1 MNELASLF
9 LSVFSDESEAYWC
22 FSNFM
27 LHDTYSSSRISLNLI
42 DNTHI
47 LKTNVAH
54 YFSDKGISKKL
65 KHLRDLLSVIDTEL
79 YEHLRLCGIEN
90 LYSCHEW
97 LLLMFKRHF
106 ENTSEYLKCFEKICS
121 HYLELHL
128 SALKNVS
135 IKSLYS
141 FELFICLA
149 LLNQMRPVLLE
160 KVRNESDLYEILS
173 ENKNLLAIH
182 YTEIFN
188 NAEQIF
194 EKHCVKTN
202 ENIRG

>member
-27 LHDTYSSSRISLNLI
+27 LHDTYSSSRISLNFI
-42 DNTHI
+42 DETHI
-47 LKTNVAH
+47 LKTNIAH
-54 YFSDKGISKKL
+54 YFSDKGVSKQL
-65 KHLRDLLSVIDTEL
+65 AHLRDLLLVIDLEL
-79 YEHLRLCGIEN
+79 YEHLRSCGIEN
-90 LYSCHEW
+90 LYFCHEW

-106 ENTSEYLKCFEKICS
+106 ETTSEHLKCFEKICS
-121 HYLELHL
+121 HYLELHT

-135 IKSLYS
+135 VKSLYS

-149 LLNQMRPVLLE
+149 LLKHMRHILLL
-160 KVRNESDLYEILS
+160 KVRNELDLYEIVR
-173 ENKNLLAIH
+173 ENKSLFALN

-188 NAEQIF
+188 SAEQIF
-194 EKHCVKTN
+194 EKYCGKIN
-202 ENIRG
+202 EN